1 VAVAAP
7 AAPVVGGGGGAGGGG
22 SFGIYMN
29 GSSVV
34 TATNASSVVAGNGG
48 AGGAGGT
55 GGAGGAG
62 GAGGTGGTNGIPT
75 EGAGG
80 SGGSG
85 GSGGGGGAGGG
96 GAGGPSY
103 AIYQADGSASTWI
116 PISAVVAA
124 GSVGAGGTSPGPGA
138 NTAPPG
144 SGGAS
149 HACSVSC
156 GFTSVVALEPPAYAL
171 LRGTKVTMEIECS
184 AACSGTGILNYPPR
198 DTAAAASS
206 GRLVT
211 RFSFRLRAKGATAV
225 TATLTPAGR
234 KLMAKKQRLIVAATI
249 VFKETG
255 RRPLTYVSALDVT
268 RTAPK
273 PRSHTKGS
281 RAGTPI
287 RAVISLPR

>member
-1 VAVAAP
+1 
-7 AAPVVGGGGGAGGGG
+7 
-22 SFGIYMN
+22 
-29 GSSVV
+29 
-34 TATNASSVVAGNGG
+34 
-48 AGGAGGT
+48 
-55 GGAGGAG
+55 
-62 GAGGTGGTNGIPT
+62 
-75 EGAGG
+75 
-80 SGGSG
+80 
-85 GSGGGGGAGGG
+85 
-96 GAGGPSY
+96 
-103 AIYQADGSASTWI
+103 
-116 PISAVVAA
+116 
-124 GSVGAGGTSPGPGA
+124 
-138 NTAPPG
+138 
-144 SGGAS
+144 
-149 HACSVSC
+149 
-156 GFTSVVALEPPAYAL
+156 VVALEPPAYAL